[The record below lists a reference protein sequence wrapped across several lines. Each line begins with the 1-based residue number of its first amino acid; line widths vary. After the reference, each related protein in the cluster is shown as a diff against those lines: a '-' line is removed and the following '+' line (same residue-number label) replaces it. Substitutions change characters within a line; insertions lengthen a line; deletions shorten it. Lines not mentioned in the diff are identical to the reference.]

1 MKILAYDN
9 FLAGVTLESI
19 KPHLQEE
26 TNTSV
31 APRRNDTAE
40 MSANAGNVA
49 WFSRSAFAAL
59 VIAGLLISLNC
70 KTRREREA
78 EQAHL
83 DSLYNDST
91 RKVFNPYKPSN
102 GVDQFNRQREALG
115 DINQYTTPPQPAVPE
130 RK

>member
-1 MKILAYDN
+1 M
-9 FLAGVTLESI
+9 
-19 KPHLQEE
+19 
-26 TNTSV
+26 
-31 APRRNDTAE
+31 
-40 MSANAGNVA
+40 
-49 WFSRSAFAAL
+49 AAL